1 MKPRAQYCHIS
12 PEPPAMKPLEFY
24 VQAVWD
30 AEAGVYYSE
39 SDIVGLHVEAETL
52 EAFEAAAAE
61 LGPQLIVENHITKR
75 DLAQRSL
82 SELIPWIKFRAPQTD
97 GAAAA

>member
-1 MKPRAQYCHIS
+1 MKPF
-12 PEPPAMKPLEFY
+12 EFY
-24 VQAVWD
+24 VKAIWD
-30 AEAGVYYSE
+30 AEAGVWYSE
-39 SDIVGLHVEAETL
+39 SDIIGLHVEAATIE
-52 EAFEAAAAE
+52 EFEAAAAE

-82 SELIPWIKFRAPQTD
+82 SELIPWIKFRAPQTN